1 MNKTDELLIAAWKK
15 YIRENIEE
23 NKDSS
28 EICKKQIK
36 NWALSKLTKSYC
48 NPEILLLVLQ
58 EIESC

>member
-15 YIRENIEE
+15 HIRENIEE
-23 NKDSS
+23 NNS